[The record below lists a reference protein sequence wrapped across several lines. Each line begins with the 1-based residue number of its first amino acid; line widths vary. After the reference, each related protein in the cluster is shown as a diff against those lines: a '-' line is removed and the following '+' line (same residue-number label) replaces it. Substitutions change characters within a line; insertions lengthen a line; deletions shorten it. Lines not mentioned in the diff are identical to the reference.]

1 MNIDR
6 IYKDNFPPEKR
17 KLRIIPKKSKSSAP
31 QQNLMDEV
39 NKHIQQIPVND
50 DKLENTDIKLIE
62 NYEKQLHDN
71 LSKCLEESLGNESQ
85 DG

>member
-1 MNIDR
+1 
-6 IYKDNFPPEKR
+6 
-17 KLRIIPKKSKSSAP
+17 
-31 QQNLMDEV
+31 MDEV

-50 DKLENTDIKLIE
+50 DKIENTDIKLIE

-71 LSKCLEESLGNESQ
+71 LSKCLEESLGNENQ

>member
-39 NKHIQQIPVND
+39 NKHIQQIPVHED
-50 DKLENTDIKLIE
+50 SMENTDVRLIK
-62 NYEKQLHDN
+62 NYEKQL
-71 LSKCLEESLGNESQ
+71 
-85 DG
+85 